1 VPVRRI
7 LPVFVF
13 GPALAASCLLG
24 VPAGSSTPLSS
35 AATSSA
41 SVASP
46 PGAIDAPTETVTL
59 QGDVNQ
65 LRRAHDLA
73 ELEFPAALQQIAL
86 ARALDLSSRGVLDHA
101 EGPGGE
107 AAVLPLLES
116 EGYTGRLAEHL
127 LVVTDPG
134 PGLAATVMRAWFS
147 DPAHR
152 ADLLDAGYR
161 AAGIGIAQ
169 SREGWVVVQIMVEGR
184 PQEVAP

>member
-1 VPVRRI
+1 VPARSL
-7 LPVFVF
+7 LPVFVL

-24 VPAGSSTPLSS
+24 LPAGSSSSLSP
-35 AATSSA
+35 APIASA
-41 SVASP
+41 S
-46 PGAIDAPTETVTL
+46 PGSIDAPNETTTL
-59 QGDVNQ
+59 QGDVNR
-65 LRRAHDLA
+65 LRRAHDLS

-86 ARALDLSSRGVLDHA
+86 ARALELSSRGVLDHA
-101 EGPGGE
+101 AGPGGE
-107 AAVLPLLES
+107 AAVLPMLGS

-127 LVVTDPG
+127 IVVTDPG

-169 SREGWVVVQIMVEGR
+169 SQEGWVVVQIMVESR